1 MIGKLRR
8 NLRERGAR
16 GTAERILL
24 RLREGYTREELLV
37 CLKTLDSIVEPKSP
51 GKLRVEELERRHLV
65 GIDELNR
72 RRGEPK
78 ATRYFENCVDYGFHG
93 FVALDGDDVVGYYW
107 WVDRDNPTPHPDMWW
122 LGRDF
127 ELEPGDVYGASFYL
141 FEEYRGGGAAW
152 DVLFQIESALRD
164 RGYRRLWGYVEKDN
178 RPARWTYRL
187 RGYQPIWEMI
197 NRRFV
202 FFRWRKITPVR

>member
-1 MIGKLRR
+1 MIAKLRR

-16 GTAERILL
+16 GTAERILF
-24 RLREGYTREELLV
+24 RLREGYSQSEMIV
-37 CLKTLDSIVEPKSP
+37 MQKSLDAIVEPKAA
-51 GKLRVEELERRHLV
+51 GELRVEDLERKHLA
-65 GIDELNR
+65 GIEALNR
-72 RRGEPK
+72 RRGEPG

-93 FVALDGDDVVGYYW
+93 FVALAGEDVVGYYW

-141 FEEYRGGGAAW
+141 FDEYRGGSAAG
-152 DVLFQIESALRD
+152 DFLFQVESALRD
-164 RGYRRLWGYVEKDN
+164 RGYTRLWGAVDKGN
-178 RPARWTYRL
+178 RPAQWIYRL
-187 RGYQPIWEMI
+187 RGYEPTWETL

-202 FFRWRKITPVR
+202 FFRWRKELPI